1 MYKEES
7 VALVTVISLMLNYC
21 VVIPYELF
29 IFFPFF
35 LKKDSIRFKRLT
47 NYPNNYLSLEHNLD
61 HVNKKEVGLLQK
73 YKFIQTYNIL
83 LTLHNQGPKFYGF
96 FLKKSFL
103 H

>member
-7 VALVTVISLMLNYC
+7 VALVTVISFMLNYS
-21 VVIPYELF
+21 VVIPYE
-29 IFFPFF
+29 FFFSFF
-35 LKKDSIRFKRLT
+35 FKKDSIRFKRLP
-47 NYPNNYLSLEHNLD
+47 NYSNNYLSLEHNLD

-73 YKFIQTYNIL
+73 YKFIQTYKIL